1 MIVYLGGA
9 GMSEG
14 LYLFTLLATCRYLL
28 RWIRDDDLP
37 SLIYSA
43 VALGLCY
50 LTRNEA
56 VGPAFAAGAV
66 VLGVQLGRRSH
77 VRSSMAIGSRSSRIW
92 GALTDAVLFEIPF
105 VFSLAGWAIV
115 SEVNPGQAFAQFT
128 SVYGTASQLK
138 VSGSEGP
145 VPTLHARILHDVHD
159 ILYLAPIIPL
169 IVILAA
175 WVSIRRKDLGILA
188 PLSVVGGG
196 LAFDALAY
204 IANSIAEWFRYFI
217 AAVPLEVLLVGC
229 IVATSPALI
238 NPVRTVTSGRS
249 SRAVTWYSWLHR

>member
-1 MIVYLGGA
+1 MLLLVLPMDLRLIFPGPAFGRHRVRLEPRNLNHRFEPLLFYHLWTPLASHAFAASLASAFCMAAAAYQIRCTLYEWGVARAPRLVLVAIFSLNGMIVYLGGA

-66 VLGVQLGRRSH
+66 VLGVSFGRRSH

-105 VFSLAGWAIV
+105 VFSFAGWAIV
-115 SEVNPGQAFAQFT
+115 SEVITGQAFA
-128 SVYGTASQLK
+128 
-138 VSGSEGP
+138 
-145 VPTLHARILHDVHD
+145 
-159 ILYLAPIIPL
+159 
-169 IVILAA
+169 
-175 WVSIRRKDLGILA
+175 
-188 PLSVVGGG
+188 
-196 LAFDALAY
+196 
-204 IANSIAEWFRYFI
+204 
-217 AAVPLEVLLVGC
+217 
-229 IVATSPALI
+229 
-238 NPVRTVTSGRS
+238 
-249 SRAVTWYSWLHR
+249 